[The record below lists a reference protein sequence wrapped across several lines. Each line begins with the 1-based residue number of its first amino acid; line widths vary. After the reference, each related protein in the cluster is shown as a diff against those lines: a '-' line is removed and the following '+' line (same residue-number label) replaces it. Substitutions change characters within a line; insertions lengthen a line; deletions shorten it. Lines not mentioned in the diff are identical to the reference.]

1 MEKQFTTL
9 LFLLFPL
16 LGIGQ
21 TNVTTTPANY
31 DYSRFASNCKSFITM
46 KSIYNRLLLNIL

>member
-21 TNVTTTPANY
+21 TNVTTTPAIMIIVDLQVTVNP
-31 DYSRFASNCKSFITM
+31 
-46 KSIYNRLLLNIL
+46 LLQY

>member
-31 DYSRFASNCKSFITM
+31 DYSRFASNCKSFIT
-46 KSIYNRLLLNIL
+46 ILEDVKVGTVAK

>member
-31 DYSRFASNCKSFITM
+31 DYSRFASNCKSFIT
-46 KSIYNRLLLNIL
+46 NNE